1 MQHKHKNSD
10 TIRVPSL
17 PQALTPLGVLV
28 VLLSLSVWLFG
39 ADSSQGANQI
49 ALILSAAVAAVIAVR
64 NGETWGDIQEAIVH
78 GISTAMGAI
87 LILFAI
93 GALIG
98 TWSLA
103 GTVPA
108 MIYYGLQVLSPSVFY
123 PTACLI
129 CALTSV
135 AIGSSWTTAGTLG
148 IGLMGISQG
157 LGLSPEITAGAVI
170 SGAYF
175 GDKMS
180 PLSDTT
186 NLAPAVAGTELFT
199 HIRHMAWTTGP
210 SFVIA
215 LVLFTIIGFTG
226 EGPGGEAG
234 LGDMPQVLAES
245 FNLSPWTLVPLLV
258 VLGLALA
265 RYPALPVILAGALLG
280 AVFAVVLQ
288 PDVVAAYGGGDLP
301 RGVAMLKGAWVAL
314 FDGYASDTGNAL
326 VDDLLSRGGMSS
338 VLTTIWLILSALTF
352 GAVLEHAGML
362 QRIIQ
367 GVIRSAK
374 STGAL
379 ISAVVFTSM
388 GTNVATGDQYIAIVL
403 PGRMFRAEFRRRRLK
418 ARNLSRTIE
427 DAGTLTSPL
436 IPWNTCGAYMAT
448 TLGVA
453 TVAYLPWCFLNLVN
467 PLVAIFYGIRGITIA
482 RVPEGEEMPEI
493 DVDPG
498 RAAPTRSRREP
509 TENPP

>member
-1 MQHKHKNSD
+1 MHQTQETSS
-10 TIRVPSL
+10 IRVPSL
-17 PQALTPLGVLV
+17 LQALTPLAVLV
-28 VLLSLSVWLFG
+28 LLLSLSVWFFG

-49 ALILSAAVAAVIAVR
+49 ALILSACVAALVAIR
-64 NGETWGDIQEAIVH
+64 NGESWSDIQEAIVR
-78 GISTAMGAI
+78 GISTAMAAI

-108 MIYYGLQVLSPSVFY
+108 MIYYGLKVLSPTVFY

-129 CALTSV
+129 CAFTSV

-148 IGLMGISQG
+148 IGLMGIAQG

-210 SFVIA
+210 SFIIA
-215 LVLFTIIGFTG
+215 LVLFTAVGLTG
-226 EGPGGEAG
+226 SGHEGAAS
-234 LGDMPQVLAES
+234 LGDMPAVLEER
-245 FNLSPWTLVPLLV
+245 FNLSVFTLVPLLA

-265 RYPALPVILAGALLG
+265 RFPALPVILFGAILG
-280 AVFAVVLQ
+280 AVFAAVLQ
-288 PDVVAAYGGGDLP
+288 PDLVAAYGGAPDLP
-301 RGVAMLKGAWVAL
+301 SGWAMLKGAWIAL
-314 FDGYASDTGNAL
+314 FDGYSADTGNAL

-352 GAVLEHAGML
+352 GAVMEHAGML

-379 ISAVVFTSM
+379 ISAVVFTSI

-418 ARNLSRTIE
+418 ARNLSRSIE

-436 IPWNTCGAYMAT
+436 IPWNTCGAYMST

-453 TVAYLPWCFLNLVN
+453 TLAYLPWCFLNLVN
-467 PLVAIFYGIRGITIA
+467 PLIAILYGMRGFTIQ
-482 RVPEGEEMPEI
+482 RIPEGEPIPEI
-493 DVDPG
+493 DVEDRTP
-498 RAAPTRSRREP
+498 A
-509 TENPP
+509 

>member
-1 MQHKHKNSD
+1 MLQ
-10 TIRVPSL
+10 SL
-17 PQALTPLGVLV
+17 APIVLLV
-28 VLLSLSVWLFG
+28 ALLSLSIWLFG

-49 ALILSAAVAAVIAVR
+49 ALTLAAAVAALIAIY
-64 NGETWGDIQEAIVH
+64 NGERWPDILAAIVN

-98 TWSLA
+98 TWGMS

-108 MIYYGLQVLSPSVFY
+108 MIYYGVQLLSPSIFY

-129 CALTSV
+129 CALVSLS
-135 AIGSSWTTAGTLG
+135 IGSSWTTAGTIG
-148 IGLMGISQG
+148 IGLIGIAQG
-157 LGLSPEITAGAVI
+157 LGLSPEVTAGAVI

-199 HIRHMAWTTGP
+199 HIRHMTYTTGP
-210 SFVIA
+210 SFLIA
-215 LVLFTIIGFTG
+215 LAGFTMVG
-226 EGPGGEAG
+226 FFGPGPTGDVSLGEV
-234 LGDMPQVLAES
+234 PQVLAAH
-245 FNLSPWTLVPLLV
+245 FNLGLLTFLPLAA
-258 VLGLALA
+258 VLGLALV
-265 RYPALPVILAGALLG
+265 RYHALPVILCGALLG
-280 AVFAVVLQ
+280 AVVAVVLQ
-288 PDVVAAYGGGDLP
+288 PELVAAYGDAAEI
-301 RGVAMLKGAWVAL
+301 GVGLALLKGAWISL
-314 FDGYASDTGNAL
+314 FDGYVSQTGNEV
-326 VDDLLSRGGMSS
+326 VDGLLSRGGMSS
-338 VLTTIWLILSALTF
+338 VLTTVWLVVAALSL

-367 GVIRSAK
+367 GVIRSAR

-379 ISAVVFTSM
+379 ITAVICTSI
-388 GTNVATGDQYIAIVL
+388 GTNIVTGDQYIAIVL

-436 IPWNTCGAYMAT
+436 IPWNTCGAYMAA

-453 TVAYLPWCFLNLVN
+453 TLAYLPWCFLNLVN
-467 PLVAIFYGIRGITIA
+467 PLVAALLGFRGITIES
-482 RVPEGEEMPEI
+482 VPEGSPVPEI
-493 DVDPG
+493 DS
-498 RAAPTRSRREP
+498 AARS
-509 TENPP
+509 

>member
-1 MQHKHKNSD
+1 MSEAAGNGPAV
-10 TIRVPSL
+10 RVPSL
-17 PQALTPLGVLV
+17 LQALTPV
-28 VLLSLSVWLFG
+28 VALIALLSLSIWLFG

-49 ALILSAAVAAVIAVR
+49 ALTIAAAIAAAIAIR
-64 NGETWGDIQEAIVH
+64 NGERWAEIQQAIVK

-87 LILFAI
+87 LILLAI

-98 TWSLA
+98 SWSMA

-108 MIYYGLQVLSPSVFY
+108 LIYYGVQLLSPTVFY

-129 CALTSV
+129 CALVSV
-135 AIGSSWTTAGTLG
+135 SIGSSWTTAGTIG
-148 IGLMGISQG
+148 IGLIGVSQG
-157 LGLSPEITAGAVI
+157 LGLAPEVTAGAVI

-199 HIRHMAWTTGP
+199 HIRHMSYTTGP

-215 LVLFTIIGFTG
+215 LAGFTLVG
-226 EGPGGEAG
+226 LFGSGPAG
-234 LGDMPQVLAES
+234 DVALGDLPGTLAAN
-245 FNLSPWTLVPLLV
+245 FRLGLWTLVPLAA

-265 RYPALPVILAGALLG
+265 RFPALPVILFGALLG
-280 AVFAVVLQ
+280 AVFAVLLQ
-288 PDVVAAYGGGDLP
+288 PDLVAAYGGAPEHGRAL
-301 RGVAMLKGAWVAL
+301 AILKGAWISL
-314 FDGYASDTGNAL
+314 FDGYVADTGNEA

-338 VLTTIWLILSALTF
+338 VLTTIWLVLSALTF

-367 GVIRSAK
+367 GVIRTAK

-379 ISAVVFTSM
+379 ITAVVFTSI
-388 GTNVATGDQYIAIVL
+388 GTNIVTGDQYIAIVL
-403 PGRMFRAEFRRRRLK
+403 PGRMFRAEFGRRRLK

-436 IPWNTCGAYMAT
+436 VPWNACGAYMAT

-453 TVAYLPWCFLNLVN
+453 TLAYLPWCFLNLVN
-467 PLVAIFYGIRGITIA
+467 PLVAILLGFRGITIERIPDGEPVPDIDSSA
-482 RVPEGEEMPEI
+482 R
-493 DVDPG
+493 
-498 RAAPTRSRREP
+498 A
-509 TENPP
+509 

>member
-1 MQHKHKNSD
+1 MHRGSRHPEA
-10 TIRVPSL
+10 IRVPSL
-17 PQALTPLGVLV
+17 PQSVAPLLVLV
-28 VLLSLSVWLFG
+28 SLLSLSVWLFG

-49 ALILSAAVAAVIAVR
+49 ALILSAAVAAAIAVR
-64 NGETWGDIQEAIVH
+64 NGETWGDIQEAIVR

-108 MIYYGLQVLSPSVFY
+108 MIYYGLKILSPTFFY
-123 PTACLI
+123 PSAAVI

-148 IGLMGISQG
+148 IGLMGIAGG

-210 SFVIA
+210 SFLIA
-215 LVLFTIIGFTG
+215 VAGFTVVG
-226 EGPGGEAG
+226 VAGSGPSGSADIGPMSA
-234 LGDMPQVLAES
+234 VLVETY
-245 FNLSPWTLVPLLV
+245 NLSPLSLIPLVI

-265 RYPALPVILAGALLG
+265 RFPALPVILAGALLG
-280 AVFAVVLQ
+280 AVTAVLLQ
-288 PDVVAAYGGGDLP
+288 PDLVAAFGAGDGLP
-301 RGVAMLKGAWVAL
+301 RPLAMLKGAWISL
-314 FDGYASDTGNAL
+314 FDGYTSDTGNAA

-367 GVIRSAK
+367 GVIRSAR

-379 ISAVVFTSM
+379 ISAVVFTSI
-388 GTNVATGDQYIAIVL
+388 GTNAATGDQYIAIVL

-418 ARNLSRTIE
+418 ARNLSRSIE

-467 PLVAIFYGIRGITIA
+467 PLVAILYGIRGFTIE

-493 DVDPG
+493 DMEPRRSASAQAGRNPG
-498 RAAPTRSRREP
+498 
-509 TENPP
+509 

>member
-1 MQHKHKNSD
+1 MV
-10 TIRVPSL
+10 RLPSML
-17 PQALTPLGVLV
+17 QSLTPIV
-28 VLLSLSVWLFG
+28 VLIALLAMSIWLFG
-39 ADSSQGANQI
+39 DDSSQGANQV
-49 ALILSAAVAAVIAVR
+49 ALTAAAAVAALIAIY
-64 NGETWGDIQEAIVH
+64 NGETWPDILSAIVK
-78 GISTAMGAI
+78 GISTALPAI

-98 TWSLA
+98 TWSLS

-108 MIYYGLQVLSPSVFY
+108 MIYYGVQVLSPAWFY

-129 CALTSV
+129 CALVSV
-135 AIGSSWTTAGTLG
+135 SIGSSWTTAGTIG
-148 IGLMGISQG
+148 IGLMGIAHG

-199 HIRHMAWTTGP
+199 HIRHMSYTTGP
-210 SFVIA
+210 SFLIA
-215 LVLFTIIGFTG
+215 LAGFG
-226 EGPGGEAG
+226 IVAL
-234 LGDMPQVLAES
+234 LGDGPSGELAVGELPETLAANFS
-245 FNLSPWTLVPLLV
+245 LGWITLVPLFV
-258 VLGLALA
+258 VLGLAIA
-265 RYPALPVILAGALLG
+265 RFHALPVILFGALLG

-288 PDVVAAYGGGDLP
+288 PEVVAAFGGAEEIGFGL
-301 RGVAMLKGAWVAL
+301 ALLKGSWIAL
-314 FDGYASDTGNAL
+314 FDGYVAQTGNDV

-338 VLTTIWLILSALTF
+338 VLTTIWLVISALTL

-367 GVIRSAK
+367 AVIRAAK

-379 ISAVVFTSM
+379 ITSVILTSI
-388 GTNVATGDQYIAIVL
+388 GTNVVTGDQYIAIVL

-453 TVAYLPWCFLNLVN
+453 TLAYLPWCFLNLVN
-467 PLVAIFYGIRGITIA
+467 PVVAALLGFRGITIEKI
-482 RVPEGEEMPEI
+482 PEGEEIPEI
-493 DVDPG
+493 DS
-498 RAAPTRSRREP
+498 AARS
-509 TENPP
+509 

>member
-1 MQHKHKNSD
+1 MKQDDGD
-10 TIRVPSL
+10 TVRLPSML
-17 PQALTPLGVLV
+17 QSLTPIIVLIA
-28 VLLSLSVWLFG
+28 LLSLSIWLFG
-39 ADSSQGANQI
+39 ADSSQGANQV
-49 ALILSAAVAAVIAVR
+49 ALTGAAAVAALIAIY
-64 NGETWGDIQEAIVH
+64 NGERWPDILEAIVN
-78 GISTAMGAI
+78 GISMAMGAI

-98 TWSLA
+98 TWSMS

-108 MIYYGLQVLSPSVFY
+108 MIYYGVQILSPAIFY

-129 CALTSV
+129 CALVSLSV
-135 AIGSSWTTAGTLG
+135 GSSWTTAGTIG
-148 IGLMGISQG
+148 IGLMGVAQG

-186 NLAPAVAGTELFT
+186 NLAPAVAGVELFT
-199 HIRHMAWTTGP
+199 HIRHMSYTTGP
-210 SFVIA
+210 SFLIA
-215 LVLFTIIGFTG
+215 LVGFTLVGILG
-226 EGPGGEAG
+226 EGPSGDFALGELPDA
-234 LGDMPQVLAES
+234 LAAN
-245 FNLSPWTLVPLLV
+245 FNLSLWTLLPLLV
-258 VLGLALA
+258 VLGLAMA
-265 RYPALPVILAGALLG
+265 RFHALPVILLGALLG
-280 AVFAVVLQ
+280 AVFAVFLQ
-288 PDVVAAYGGGDLP
+288 PGVVAAYGGAEDIGQGL
-301 RGVAMLKGAWVAL
+301 AMFKGAWMSV
-314 FDGYASDTGNAL
+314 FDGYVANTGNPV

-338 VLTTIWLILSALTF
+338 VLTTIWLVISALSL

-367 GVIRSAK
+367 GVIRAAR

-379 ISAVVFTSM
+379 ISAVLATSI
-388 GTNVATGDQYIAIVL
+388 GTNIVTGDQYIAIVL

-436 IPWNTCGAYMAT
+436 IPWNTCGAYMAA

-453 TVAYLPWCFLNLVN
+453 TLAYLPWCFLNLVN
-467 PLVAIFYGIRGITIA
+467 PFVAALLGFRGITIETLDGSD
-482 RVPEGEEMPEI
+482 PMPEI
-493 DVDPG
+493 DSAA
-498 RAAPTRSRREP
+498 RA
-509 TENPP
+509 

>member
-1 MQHKHKNSD
+1 MREHSAHPGAAV
-10 TIRVPSL
+10 RLPSML
-17 PQALTPLGVLV
+17 QSLTPIAVLV
-28 VLLSLSVWLFG
+28 VLLTLSIILFG
-39 ADSSQGANQI
+39 ADSSQGANQV
-49 ALILSAAVAAVIAVR
+49 ALTFSAAVAAMIAIF
-64 NGETWGDIQEAIVH
+64 NGERWTEILAAIVN
-78 GISTAMGAI
+78 GISTAMGAL

-93 GALIG
+93 GAMIG
-98 TWSLA
+98 TWSMS

-108 MIYYGLQVLSPSVFY
+108 MIYYGSLLLSPTVFY

-129 CALTSV
+129 CALVSV
-135 AIGSSWTTAGTLG
+135 SIGSSWTTAGTIG
-148 IGLMGISQG
+148 IGLMGVSQG
-157 LGLSPEITAGAVI
+157 LGLAPEITAGAVI

-199 HIRHMAWTTGP
+199 HIRHMMYTTGP
-210 SFVIA
+210 SFLIA
-215 LVLFTIIGFTG
+215 LAGFAVVSVAGGGPSAEVSLG
-226 EGPGGEAG
+226 EISSALEANFD
-234 LGDMPQVLAES
+234 LGW
-245 FNLSPWTLVPLLV
+245 WTLLPLAA
-258 VLGLALA
+258 VLGLAAA
-265 RYPALPVILAGALLG
+265 RFHALPVILFGALLG
-280 AVFAVVLQ
+280 AVFAVVFQ
-288 PDVVAAYGGGDLP
+288 PGLVAAYGGAEEIGFGL
-301 RGVAMLKGAWVAL
+301 ALLKGAWMAL
-314 FDGYASDTGNAL
+314 MDGYAATTGNAV

-338 VLTTIWLILSALTF
+338 VLTTIWLIISALTF

-367 GVIRSAK
+367 GVIRAAK

-379 ISAVVFTSM
+379 ITSVLLTSI
-388 GTNVATGDQYIAIVL
+388 GTNIVTGDQYIAIVL

-453 TVAYLPWCFLNLVN
+453 TLAYLPWAFLNLVN
-467 PLVAIFYGIRGITIA
+467 PFVAALLAFRGITIDT
-482 RVPEGEEMPEI
+482 VPEGEEMPE
-493 DVDPG
+493 VDSAT
-498 RAAPTRSRREP
+498 RA
-509 TENPP
+509 

>member
-1 MQHKHKNSD
+1 MLQS
-10 TIRVPSL
+10 
-17 PQALTPLGVLV
+17 LTPIIVLIA
-28 VLLSLSVWLFG
+28 LLSLSIWLFG
-39 ADSSQGANQI
+39 ADSSQGANQV
-49 ALILSAAVAAVIAVR
+49 ALTVAAAVAALIAIY
-64 NGETWGDIQEAIVH
+64 NGQRWPDILEAIIN
-78 GISTAMGAI
+78 GISMAMGAI

-98 TWSLA
+98 TWSMS

-108 MIYYGLQVLSPSVFY
+108 MIYYGVQILSPTIFY

-129 CALTSV
+129 CALVSV
-135 AIGSSWTTAGTLG
+135 SVGSSWTTAGTIG
-148 IGLMGISQG
+148 IGLMGVAQG

-186 NLAPAVAGTELFT
+186 NLAPAVAGVELFT
-199 HIRHMAWTTGP
+199 HIRHMSYTTGP
-210 SFVIA
+210 SFLIA
-215 LVLFTIIGFTG
+215 LVGFTLVGTMG
-226 EGPGGEAG
+226 EGPSGDLVLGE
-234 LGDMPQVLAES
+234 LPDTLAAN
-245 FNLSPWTLVPLLV
+245 FNLSLWTLLPLLA
-258 VLGLALA
+258 VLGLAVA
-265 RYPALPVILAGALLG
+265 RFHALPVILFGALLG
-280 AVFAVVLQ
+280 AVFAVLLQ
-288 PDVVAAYGGGDLP
+288 PGVVAVYGGGDDIG
-301 RGVAMLKGAWVAL
+301 RGLAMLKGAWMSL
-314 FDGYASDTGNAL
+314 FDGYVADTGNPV

-338 VLTTIWLILSALTF
+338 VLTTIWLVISALTL

-367 GVIRSAK
+367 GVIRAAR

-379 ISAVVFTSM
+379 ITAVLATSI
-388 GTNVATGDQYIAIVL
+388 GTNIVTGDQYIAIVL

-436 IPWNTCGAYMAT
+436 IPWNTCGAYMAA

-453 TVAYLPWCFLNLVN
+453 TLAYLPWCFLNLVN
-467 PLVAIFYGIRGITIA
+467 PFVAALLGFRGITIETHGGSD
-482 RVPEGEEMPEI
+482 PMPEI
-493 DVDPG
+493 DSAA
-498 RAAPTRSRREP
+498 RA
-509 TENPP
+509 

>member
-1 MQHKHKNSD
+1 LSHDEDNGAA
-10 TIRVPSL
+10 IRLPSML
-17 PQALTPLGVLV
+17 QSLTPIIVLIA
-28 VLLSLSVWLFG
+28 LLSLSIWLFG
-39 ADSSQGANQI
+39 ADSSQGANQVALTLAAAI
-49 ALILSAAVAAVIAVR
+49 AALIAIY
-64 NGETWGDIQEAIVH
+64 NGERWSELLDAIVR

-98 TWSLA
+98 TWSLS

-108 MIYYGLQVLSPSVFY
+108 MIYFGVQLLSPSIFY

-129 CALTSV
+129 CALVSV
-135 AIGSSWTTAGTLG
+135 SVGSSWTTAGTIG
-148 IGLMGISQG
+148 IGLMGVAQG
-157 LGLSPEITAGAVI
+157 LGLSPEVTAGAVI

-199 HIRHMAWTTGP
+199 HIRHMSYTTGP
-210 SFVIA
+210 SFLIA
-215 LVLFTIIGFTG
+215 LAGFTVVGFAGQGPSG
-226 EGPGGEAG
+226 EVALGE
-234 LGDMPQVLAES
+234 LPDVLAAH
-245 FNLSPWTLVPLLV
+245 FNLSLWTLAPLVV

-265 RYPALPVILAGALLG
+265 RFHALPVILFGALLG
-280 AVFAVVLQ
+280 AVFAVLLQ
-288 PDVVAAYGGGDLP
+288 PGVVAAYGEAADI
-301 RGVAMLKGAWVAL
+301 GVGLAMLKGAWIAL
-314 FDGYASDTGNAL
+314 FDGYVAQTGNEV

-338 VLTTIWLILSALTF
+338 VLTTVWLVISALSL

-379 ISAVVFTSM
+379 ISAVLLTSI
-388 GTNVATGDQYIAIVL
+388 GTNIVTGDQYIAIVL

-453 TVAYLPWCFLNLVN
+453 TLAYLPWCFLNLVN
-467 PLVAIFYGIRGITIA
+467 PFIAALLGFRGITIEQ
-482 RVPEGEEMPEI
+482 VPDGAEMPEI
-493 DVDPG
+493 DSSA
-498 RAAPTRSRREP
+498 RA
-509 TENPP
+509 

>member
-1 MQHKHKNSD
+1 MTND
-10 TIRVPSL
+10 ENNGAAIRL
-17 PQALTPLGVLV
+17 PGMLQSLTPIVVLIA
-28 VLLSLSVWLFG
+28 LLSLSIWLFG
-39 ADSSQGANQI
+39 ADSSQGANQVALTLAATVA
-49 ALILSAAVAAVIAVR
+49 ALIAIY
-64 NGETWGDIQEAIVH
+64 NGERWSNVLDAIVR

-98 TWSLA
+98 TWSLS

-108 MIYYGLQVLSPSVFY
+108 MIYFGVQLLSPSIFY

-129 CALTSV
+129 CAIVSISV
-135 AIGSSWTTAGTLG
+135 GSSWTTAGTIG
-148 IGLMGISQG
+148 IGLMGVAQG
-157 LGLSPEITAGAVI
+157 LGLSPEVTAGAVI

-199 HIRHMAWTTGP
+199 HIRHMSYTTGP
-210 SFVIA
+210 SFLIA
-215 LVLFTIIGFTG
+215 LAGFTLVGYFGQGPSG
-226 EGPGGEAG
+226 ELALGE
-234 LGDMPQVLAES
+234 LPDVLAAN
-245 FNLSPWTLVPLLV
+245 FNLSVWTLVPLVV

-265 RYPALPVILAGALLG
+265 RFHALPVILFGALLG

-288 PDVVAAYGGGDLP
+288 PGVVADYGDAAEIGFGLA
-301 RGVAMLKGAWVAL
+301 VLKGAWIAL
-314 FDGYASDTGNAL
+314 FDGYVAQTGHEV

-338 VLTTIWLILSALTF
+338 VLTTVWLVISALSL

-367 GVIRSAK
+367 GVIRAAK
-374 STGAL
+374 NTGSL
-379 ISAVVFTSM
+379 ITAVLLTSI
-388 GTNVATGDQYIAIVL
+388 GTNIVTGDQYIAIVL

-453 TVAYLPWCFLNLVN
+453 TLAYLPWCFLNLVN
-467 PLVAIFYGIRGITIA
+467 PFIAALLGFRGITIEE
-482 RVPEGEEMPEI
+482 VPDGTDMPEI
-493 DVDPG
+493 DS
-498 RAAPTRSRREP
+498 AARS
-509 TENPP
+509 

>member
-1 MQHKHKNSD
+1 VQHNDAGDS
-10 TIRVPSL
+10 IRVPSL
-17 PQALTPLGVLV
+17 LQALTPLAVLV
-28 VLLSLSVWLFG
+28 VLLSVSVWFFG

-49 ALILSAAVAAVIAVR
+49 ALILAAAVAAMIAIR
-64 NGETWGDIQEAIVH
+64 NGESWGDIQEAIVR
-78 GISTAMGAI
+78 GISTAMAAI

-108 MIYYGLQVLSPSVFY
+108 MIYYGLKVLSPTVFY
-123 PTACLI
+123 PTACVI
-129 CALTSV
+129 CALTSL

-148 IGLMGISQG
+148 IGLMGIAQG

-186 NLAPAVAGTELFT
+186 NLAPAIAGTELFT

-215 LVLFTIIGFTG
+215 LVAFTVIGFAG
-226 EGPGGEAG
+226 SGPAG
-234 LGDMPQVLAES
+234 PADLGDMPAVLAAN
-245 FNLSPWTLVPLLV
+245 FDLSIWTLVPLV
-258 VLGLALA
+258 AVLGLALA
-265 RYPALPVILAGALLG
+265 RFPALPVILFGALLG
-280 AVFAVVLQ
+280 AVFAAMLQ
-288 PDVVAAYGGGDLP
+288 PDLVAAYGSGP
-301 RGVAMLKGAWVAL
+301 GVPDGWAVLKGAWISL
-314 FDGYASDTGNAL
+314 FDGYSANTGNAL

-338 VLTTIWLILSALTF
+338 VLTTVWLILSALTF

-379 ISAVVFTSM
+379 VSAVVFTSI
-388 GTNVATGDQYIAIVL
+388 GTNIATGDQYIAIVL
-403 PGRMFRAEFRRRRLK
+403 PGRMFRAEFRRRRLA

-436 IPWNTCGAYMAT
+436 IPWNTCGAYMST

-453 TVAYLPWCFLNLVN
+453 TLAYLPWCFLNLVN
-467 PLVAIFYGIRGITIA
+467 PLIAILYGIRGFTI
-482 RVPEGEEMPEI
+482 RRIPEGEELPEI
-493 DVDPG
+493 DVEA
-498 RAAPTRSRREP
+498 RAGDR
-509 TENPP
+509 N

>member
-1 MQHKHKNSD
+1 MHLPD
-10 TIRVPSL
+10 TAENLLTRSPSL
-17 PQALTPLGVLV
+17 AQSLTPIV
-28 VLLSLSVWLFG
+28 VLIVSLSLSIWLFG
-39 ADSSQGANQI
+39 ADSSQGANQVALTFAAAI
-49 ALILSAAVAAVIAVR
+49 AALIAIY
-64 NGETWGDIQEAIVH
+64 NGERWQAILDAIVA

-98 TWSLA
+98 TWSMS

-108 MIYYGLQVLSPSVFY
+108 MIFYGVQLLSPSVFY

-129 CALTSV
+129 CALVSLSV
-135 AIGSSWTTAGTLG
+135 GSSWTTAGTIG
-148 IGLMGISQG
+148 IGLMGVAQG

-186 NLAPAVAGTELFT
+186 NLAPAVTGTELFT
-199 HIRHMAWTTGP
+199 HIRHMTYTTGP
-210 SFVIA
+210 SFLIA
-215 LVLFTIIGFTG
+215 LAGFGIVGFMGDGPTG
-226 EGPGGEAG
+226 EVA
-234 LGDMPQVLAES
+234 LGNLPDILAANFS
-245 FNLSPWTLVPLLV
+245 LGPWTLLPLAA

-265 RYPALPVILAGALLG
+265 RFHALPVILFGALLG
-280 AVFAVVLQ
+280 ALVAVLVQ
-288 PDVVAAYGGGDLP
+288 PDVVAAYGGADDLGRP
-301 RGVAMLKGAWVAL
+301 LAMLKGAWISL
-314 FDGYASDTGNAL
+314 FDGFAAQTGNEV

-338 VLTTIWLILSALTF
+338 VLTTVWLVISALSL
-352 GAVLEHAGML
+352 GSVLEHAGML
-362 QRIIQ
+362 HRIIH
-367 GVIRSAK
+367 GVIRAAK

-379 ISAVVFTSM
+379 ITAVLCTSI
-388 GTNVATGDQYIAIVL
+388 GTNIVTGDQYIAIVL

-436 IPWNTCGAYMAT
+436 IPWNTCGAYMAA

-453 TVAYLPWCFLNLVN
+453 TLAYLPWCFLNLVN
-467 PLVAIFYGIRGITIA
+467 PLVAALLGFRGITID
-482 RVPEGEEMPEI
+482 RVPDGDPMPEI
-493 DVDPG
+493 DSAT
-498 RAAPTRSRREP
+498 RA
-509 TENPP
+509 